1 MKHRPEPD
9 IIRLSNISENRFLT
23 GQTEFGVENESSPQ
37 KTFSSLLFSS
47 LLFSS
52 LLFSSLL
59 FSSAARAAGEG
70 SGRGPYV
77 QADLAYA
84 YEHITHDYPEP
95 AGAKKGKI
103 STVSD
108 YFRNIRTHSIHPRV
122 SVGYDFGGWR
132 IAADYA
138 RYRKWNDSKYSVSI
152 KELKENKGENINVAQ
167 YLKTENQEN
176 GSFHAVSSLGLSAV
190 YDFKLNDKFKP
201 YIGARV
207 AYGHIRHQHRS
218 VEQETTIVTTYL
230 QSGKPSP
237 IIRGPTPKPAH
248 QESNSIR
255 RVGLGVIAGVG
266 FDITPNL
273 TLDAGYRYHNWGR
286 LENTRFK
293 THEASLGV
301 RYRF

>member
-1 MKHRPEPD
+1 MQPAK
-9 IIRLSNISENRFLT
+9 N
-23 GQTEFGVENESSPQ
+23 
-37 KTFSSLLFSS
+37 LLFSS
-47 LLFSS
+47 LLFP
-52 LLFSSLL
+52 
-59 FSSAARAAGEG
+59 SAAQAASEDN
-70 SGRGPYV
+70 GRGPYV

-84 YEHITHDYPEP
+84 AERITHDYPEP
-95 AGAKKGKI
+95 TGAKKGTTI

-138 RYRKWNDSKYSVSI
+138 RYRKWNNSKYSVSI
-152 KELKENKGENINVAQ
+152 KELKNNNKKKK
-167 YLKTENQEN
+167 KTENQEN

-190 YDFKLNDKFKP
+190 YDFRPNDKFKP
-201 YIGARV
+201 YIGVRV
-207 AYGHIRHQHRS
+207 AYGHVRHQVRS
-218 VEQETTIVTTYL
+218 VQQETVAVTTYPNNGGAKTSVSSRMSL
-230 QSGKPSP
+230 
-237 IIRGPTPKPAH
+237 KPAYH
-248 QESNSIR
+248 ENRSR
-255 RVGLGVIAGVG
+255 RLGFGAVAGVG
-266 FDITPNL
+266 IDITPKL

>member
-1 MKHRPEPD
+1 MNPAPKKP
-9 IIRLSNISENRFLT
+9 
-23 GQTEFGVENESSPQ
+23 
-37 KTFSSLLFSS
+37 
-47 LLFSS
+47 S

-59 FSSAARAAGEG
+59 FSSAAQAASEDG
-70 SGRGPYV
+70 SRSPYYV

-84 YEHITHDYPEP
+84 AERITHDYPKP
-95 AGAKKGKI
+95 TGTDKI

-108 YFRNIRTHSIHPRV
+108 YFRNIRAHSIHPRV

-138 RYRKWNDSKYSVSI
+138 SYRKWKESNYSKKVTEFKHQNGTK
-152 KELKENKGENINVAQ
+152 KED
-167 YLKTENQEN
+167 KTEHQGN
-176 GSFHAVSSLGLSAV
+176 GSFHAASSLGLSAI
-190 YDFKLNDKFKP
+190 YDFQISDKFKP

-207 AYGHIRHQHRS
+207 AYGHVRHQVNS
-218 VEQETTIVTTYL
+218 VNKETITVTPMGGG
-230 QSGKPSP
+230 S
-237 IIRGPTPKPAH
+237 IIQGPTSKPAYH
-248 QESNSIR
+248 ESHSIR
-255 RVGLGVIAGVG
+255 RLGLGVIAGVG
-266 FDITPNL
+266 FDITSNL

>member
-1 MKHRPEPD
+1 MQPAK
-9 IIRLSNISENRFLT
+9 N
-23 GQTEFGVENESSPQ
+23 
-37 KTFSSLLFSS
+37 
-47 LLFSS
+47 

-59 FSSAARAAGEG
+59 FSSAAQAASEG
-70 SGRGPYV
+70 NGRGPYV

-84 YEHITHDYPEP
+84 AERITHDYPEP
-95 AGAKKGKI
+95 TGAKKGTTI

-138 RYRKWNDSKYSVSI
+138 RYRKWNNSKYSVSI
-152 KELKENKGENINVAQ
+152 KELKNNNNNKK
-167 YLKTENQEN
+167 KTENQEN

-207 AYGHIRHQHRS
+207 AYGHVRHS
-218 VEQETTIVTTYL
+218 ISTKKTTEFLTVAGARVTVPGTYKV
-230 QSGKPSP
+230 ST
-237 IIRGPTPKPAH
+237 TPGAH

-266 FDITPNL
+266 FDITP
-273 TLDAGYRYHNWGR
+273 
-286 LENTRFK
+286 
-293 THEASLGV
+293 
-301 RYRF
+301 

>member
-1 MKHRPEPD
+1 AAQAA
-9 IIRLSNISENRFLT
+9 SEGN
-23 GQTEFGVENESSPQ
+23 
-37 KTFSSLLFSS
+37 
-47 LLFSS
+47 
-52 LLFSSLL
+52 
-59 FSSAARAAGEG
+59 
-70 SGRGPYV
+70 GRGPYV

-84 YEHITHDYPEP
+84 YEHITRDYPDA
-95 AGAKKGKI
+95 AGANQGKKI

-108 YFRNIRTHSIHPRV
+108 YFKNIRTHSIHPRV

-138 RYRKWNDSKYSVSI
+138 RYRKWNNSKYSVNT
-152 KELKENKGENINVAQ
+152 KKARENKDSKKGTTVTE

-176 GSFHAVSSLGLSAV
+176 GTFHAVSSLGLSAV
-190 YDFKLNDKFKP
+190 YDFDTGSRFKP
-201 YIGARV
+201 YAGVRV
-207 AYGHIRHQHRS
+207 AYGHVRHSIDSTKKTTEFVTSAGAPGGAPTVYSPHKNTQDDHR
-218 VEQETTIVTTYL
+218 E
-230 QSGKPSP
+230 GD
-237 IIRGPTPKPAH
+237 
-248 QESNSIR
+248 SIR

-293 THEASLGV
+293 THEASLGM

>member
-1 MKHRPEPD
+1 MNPARKKP
-9 IIRLSNISENRFLT
+9 
-23 GQTEFGVENESSPQ
+23 
-37 KTFSSLLFSS
+37 SLLFSS

-59 FSSAARAAGEG
+59 FSSAAQAASEDN
-70 SGRGPYV
+70 GRGPYV

-84 YEHITHDYPEP
+84 AERITHDYPEP
-95 AGAKKGKI
+95 TGASKSKI

-138 RYRKWNDSKYSVSI
+138 RYRKWNNNKYSVNIEKVLRNNNKTSGGNQLNI
-152 KELKENKGENINVAQ
+152 KHR
-167 YLKTENQEN
+167 KTEHQEN
-176 GSFHAVSSLGLSAV
+176 GTFHAVSSLGLSAV
-190 YDFKLNDKFKP
+190 YDFKPNDKFKP

-207 AYGHIRHQHRS
+207 AYGHVRHSIDSTKKTTGTLTAYPNGAGTTPTVYPGENTQKNAHR
-218 VEQETTIVTTYL
+218 
-230 QSGKPSP
+230 
-237 IIRGPTPKPAH
+237 
-248 QESNSIR
+248 ESDSIR
-255 RVGLGVIAGVG
+255 RVGLGVMAGVG

>member
-1 MKHRPEPD
+1 M
-9 IIRLSNISENRFLT
+9 
-23 GQTEFGVENESSPQ
+23 
-37 KTFSSLLFSS
+37 
-47 LLFSS
+47 
-52 LLFSSLL
+52 
-59 FSSAARAAGEG
+59 
-70 SGRGPYV
+70 

-84 YEHITHDYPEP
+84 AERITHDYPEP
-95 AGAKKGKI
+95 TGTKKDKI

-108 YFRNIRTHSIHPRV
+108 YFRNIRTHSVHPRV

-138 RYRKWNDSKYSVSI
+138 RYRKWNNNKYSVSI
-152 KELKENKGENINVAQ
+152 KELENNNNNKK
-167 YLKTENQEN
+167 KTENQEN

-207 AYGHIRHQHRS
+207 AYGHVRHS
-218 VEQETTIVTTYL
+218 ISTKKTTEFLTVARNRVTVPGTYKV
-230 QSGKPSP
+230 ST
-237 IIRGPTPKPAH
+237 TPGAH

-301 RYRF
+301 R

>member
-1 MKHRPEPD
+1 M
-9 IIRLSNISENRFLT
+9 ICIRSTKN
-23 GQTEFGVENESSPQ
+23 
-37 KTFSSLLFSS
+37 
-47 LLFSS
+47 FSS

-59 FSSAARAAGEG
+59 FSSAAQAASEDG
-70 SGRGPYV
+70 GRGPYV

-152 KELKENKGENINVAQ
+152 KELKNNNKK
-167 YLKTENQEN
+167 KTENQEN

-207 AYGHIRHQHRS
+207 AYGHIRHSIDSTKKITAGAGGAGSPVR
-218 VEQETTIVTTYL
+218 
-230 QSGKPSP
+230 PSYKS
-237 IIRGPTPKPAH
+237 TQDAH
-248 QESNSIR
+248 HQSNSIR

-266 FDITPNL
+266 FDITPKL
-273 TLDAGYRYHNWGR
+273 TLDTGYRYHNWGR

>member
-1 MKHRPEPD
+1 MNPARKKPS
-9 IIRLSNISENRFLT
+9 LL
-23 GQTEFGVENESSPQ
+23 
-37 KTFSSLLFSS
+37 FSSLLFSS

-59 FSSAARAAGEG
+59 FSSAAQAASEG
-70 SGRGPYV
+70 NGRGPYV

-84 YEHITHDYPEP
+84 YEHITRDYPDA
-95 AGAKKGKI
+95 AGLEKGKKI

-108 YFRNIRTHSIHPRV
+108 YFRNIRTRSIHPRV
-122 SVGYDFGGWR
+122 SVGYDFGSWR

-138 RYRKWNDSKYSVSI
+138 RYRKWKESNSSI
-152 KELKENKGENINVAQ
+152 KKVTEDINHNHRETQ
-167 YLKTENQEN
+167 TKHQGN
-176 GSFHAVSSLGLSAV
+176 GSFHAASSLGLSAI

-207 AYGHIRHQHRS
+207 AYGHVKHQVHS
-218 VEQETTIVTTYL
+218 VESKNTIVTSKQTQNAL
-230 QSGKPSP
+230 LGGSV
-237 IIRGPTPKPAH
+237 PTGFVPQPAYH
-248 QESNSIR
+248 ESRSISS
-255 RVGLGVIAGVG
+255 LGFGAVAGVG
-266 FDITPNL
+266 IDITPNL

-293 THEASLGV
+293 THEASLGM

>member
-1 MKHRPEPD
+1 GK
-9 IIRLSNISENRFLT
+9 N
-23 GQTEFGVENESSPQ
+23 
-37 KTFSSLLFSS
+37 
-47 LLFSS
+47 
-52 LLFSSLL
+52 
-59 FSSAARAAGEG
+59 
-70 SGRGPYV
+70 
-77 QADLAYA
+77 
-84 YEHITHDYPEP
+84 
-95 AGAKKGKI
+95 KI

-138 RYRKWNDSKYSVSI
+138 RYRKWKESNSSI
-152 KELKENKGENINVAQ
+152 KKVTEDINHNHRETQ
-167 YLKTENQEN
+167 TKHQGN
-176 GSFHAVSSLGLSAV
+176 GSFHAASSLGLSAI

-207 AYGHIRHQHRS
+207 AYGHVRHS
-218 VEQETTIVTTYL
+218 IDSTKKTIEVTTVPSNAPNGAVTTYN
-230 QSGKPSP
+230 
-237 IIRGPTPKPAH
+237 TDPKT
-248 QESNSIR
+248 QNDYQSNSIR

-266 FDITPNL
+266 FDITPKL

>member
-1 MKHRPEPD
+1 M
-9 IIRLSNISENRFLT
+9 
-23 GQTEFGVENESSPQ
+23 QPQ
-37 KTFSSLLFSS
+37 KTSLLFSS

-59 FSSAARAAGEG
+59 FSSAARAASEDG
-70 SGRGPYV
+70 GRGPYV

-84 YEHITHDYPEP
+84 YEHITHDYPKP
-95 AGAKKGKI
+95 TDPSKGKI

-138 RYRKWNDSKYSVSI
+138 RYRKWNNSKYSVSI
-152 KELKENKGENINVAQ
+152 KELKNNNKK
-167 YLKTENQEN
+167 KTENQEN

-207 AYGHIRHQHRS
+207 AYGHVRHSIDSTKKITAGAGGAGSPVR
-218 VEQETTIVTTYL
+218 
-230 QSGKPSP
+230 PSYKS
-237 IIRGPTPKPAH
+237 TQDAH
-248 QESNSIR
+248 HQSNSIR

-266 FDITPNL
+266 FDITPKL
-273 TLDAGYRYHNWGR
+273 TLDTGYRYHNWGR

>member
-1 MKHRPEPD
+1 MQPAKN
-9 IIRLSNISENRFLT
+9 LL
-23 GQTEFGVENESSPQ
+23 
-37 KTFSSLLFSS
+37 FSSLLFSS

-59 FSSAARAAGEG
+59 FSSAAQAASEG
-70 SGRGPYV
+70 NGRGPYV

-84 YEHITHDYPEP
+84 YEHITRDYPDA
-95 AGAKKGKI
+95 AGANQGKKI

-108 YFRNIRTHSIHPRV
+108 YFRNIRTHSVHPRV

-138 RYRKWNDSKYSVSI
+138 RYRKWNNNKYSVNI
-152 KELKENKGENINVAQ
+152 ENVQIREDNGNRIDR
-167 YLKTENQEN
+167 KTENQEN

-207 AYGHIRHQHRS
+207 AYGHVRHS
-218 VEQETTIVTTYL
+218 IDSTKKTIEFLTA
-230 QSGKPSP
+230 PSNAP
-237 IIRGPTPKPAH
+237 NGASTNYDISPKTQNAH

-266 FDITPNL
+266 FDITPKL

>member
-1 MKHRPEPD
+1 M
-9 IIRLSNISENRFLT
+9 SESK
-23 GQTEFGVENESSPQ
+23 NESSPQ

-52 LLFSSLL
+52 LLFSS
-59 FSSAARAAGEG
+59 AAQAASEDN
-70 SGRGPYV
+70 GRGPYV

-84 YEHITHDYPEP
+84 AERITHDYPEP
-95 AGAKKGKI
+95 TGAKKGTTI

-138 RYRKWNDSKYSVSI
+138 RYRKWNNNKYSVNI
-152 KELKENKGENINVAQ
+152 KELGRKDDTSSSSRYLNIQ
-167 YLKTENQEN
+167 TRKTENQEN
-176 GSFHAVSSLGLSAV
+176 GTFHAASSLGLSTI
-190 YDFKLNDKFKP
+190 YDFDTGSRFKP

-207 AYGHIRHQHRS
+207 AYGHVRHQVRS
-218 VEQETTIVTTYL
+218 VQQETVAVTTYPKE
-230 QSGKPSP
+230 QGVKPSVTTNAP
-237 IIRGPTPKPAH
+237 IRKLPH
-248 QESNSIR
+248 HESRSISS
-255 RVGLGVIAGVG
+255 LGFGAVAGVG
-266 FDITPNL
+266 IDITPKL

-293 THEASLGV
+293 THEASLGM

>member
-1 MKHRPEPD
+1 MHTVDKK
-9 IIRLSNISENRFLT
+9 LL
-23 GQTEFGVENESSPQ
+23 
-37 KTFSSLLFSS
+37 FSSLLFSS

-59 FSSAARAAGEG
+59 FSSAARAAGEDH
-70 SGRGPYV
+70 GRGPYV

-84 YEHITHDYPEP
+84 YEHITRDYPDA
-95 AGAKKGKI
+95 AGANKGKI

-108 YFRNIRTHSIHPRV
+108 YFRNIRTHSVHPRV

-138 RYRKWNDSKYSVSI
+138 RYRKWNNNKYSVNI
-152 KELKENKGENINVAQ
+152 KELERNENKNSGNHLNIKTQ
-167 YLKTENQEN
+167 KTEHQEN
-176 GSFHAVSSLGLSAV
+176 GTFHAVSSLGLSTV

-207 AYGHIRHQHRS
+207 AYGHVRHQVNS
-218 VEQETTIVTTYL
+218 VDKETITLI
-230 QSGKPSP
+230 SKPKGISP
-237 IIRGPTPKPAH
+237 GGGRVVSNLPSKPAYH
-248 QESNSIR
+248 QSNSISS
-255 RVGLGVIAGVG
+255 LGFGAVAGVG
-266 FDITPNL
+266 IDITPKL

-293 THEASLGV
+293 THEASLGM

>member
-1 MKHRPEPD
+1 M
-9 IIRLSNISENRFLT
+9 SESK
-23 GQTEFGVENESSPQ
+23 NESSP
-37 KTFSSLLFSS
+37 KK
-47 LLFSS
+47 

-59 FSSAARAAGEG
+59 FSSAAQAASEG
-70 SGRGPYV
+70 NGRGPYV

-84 YEHITHDYPEP
+84 AERITHDYPKP
-95 AGAKKGKI
+95 TDPSKGKI

-138 RYRKWNDSKYSVSI
+138 RYRKWNNSKYSVSI
-152 KELKENKGENINVAQ
+152 KELKNNNKK
-167 YLKTENQEN
+167 KTENQEN

-207 AYGHIRHQHRS
+207 AYGHVRHSIDSTKKITAGAGGAGSPVR
-218 VEQETTIVTTYL
+218 
-230 QSGKPSP
+230 PSYKS
-237 IIRGPTPKPAH
+237 TQDAH
-248 QESNSIR
+248 HQSNSIR

-266 FDITPNL
+266 FDITPKL
-273 TLDAGYRYHNWGR
+273 TLD
-286 LENTRFK
+286 
-293 THEASLGV
+293 
-301 RYRF
+301 

>member
-1 MKHRPEPD
+1 
-9 IIRLSNISENRFLT
+9 T
-23 GQTEFGVENESSPQ
+23 T
-37 KTFSSLLFSS
+37 
-47 LLFSS
+47 
-52 LLFSSLL
+52 
-59 FSSAARAAGEG
+59 
-70 SGRGPYV
+70 
-77 QADLAYA
+77 
-84 YEHITHDYPEP
+84 
-95 AGAKKGKI
+95 I

-138 RYRKWNDSKYSVSI
+138 RYRKWNNSKYSVSI
-152 KELKENKGENINVAQ
+152 KELKNNNKKKKKK
-167 YLKTENQEN
+167 KTENQEN

-207 AYGHIRHQHRS
+207 AYGHVRHS
-218 VEQETTIVTTYL
+218 ISTKKTTEFLTTA
-230 QSGKPSP
+230 GSP
-237 IIRGPTPKPAH
+237 GVVPGGYKVSTTPGAH

>member
-1 MKHRPEPD
+1 MQPPKN
-9 IIRLSNISENRFLT
+9 LL
-23 GQTEFGVENESSPQ
+23 
-37 KTFSSLLFSS
+37 FSSLLFSS

-59 FSSAARAAGEG
+59 FSSLLFPSAAQAAGEG
-70 SGRGPYV
+70 NGRGPYV

-84 YEHITHDYPEP
+84 AERITHDYPEP
-95 AGAKKGKI
+95 TGAKKGTTI

-138 RYRKWNDSKYSVSI
+138 RYRKWNNSKYSVNT
-152 KELKENKGENINVAQ
+152 KLVQTGGDKRLRNEKT
-167 YLKTENQEN
+167 LKTEHQEN
-176 GSFHAVSSLGLSAV
+176 GTFHAASSLGLSTI
-190 YDFKLNDKFKP
+190 YDFDTGSRFKP
-201 YIGARV
+201 YIGMRV
-207 AYGHIRHQHRS
+207 AYGHVRHQVRS
-218 VEQETTIVTTYL
+218 VQQETVAVTTYPKE
-230 QSGKPSP
+230 QGVKPSVTTNAP
-237 IIRGPTPKPAH
+237 IRKLPH
-248 QESNSIR
+248 HESRSISS
-255 RVGLGVIAGVG
+255 LGFGAVAGVG
-266 FDITPNL
+266 IDITPKL

-293 THEASLGV
+293 THEASLGM

>member
-1 MKHRPEPD
+1 MQPAKN
-9 IIRLSNISENRFLT
+9 LLF
-23 GQTEFGVENESSPQ
+23 SSLLFSSLL
-37 KTFSSLLFSS
+37 FSSLLFSS

-59 FSSAARAAGEG
+59 FSSAAQAASEG
-70 SGRGPYV
+70 NGRGPYV

-84 YEHITHDYPEP
+84 AERITHDYPEP
-95 AGAKKGKI
+95 TGAKKAQL

-138 RYRKWNDSKYSVSI
+138 RYRKWNNSKYSVSI
-152 KELKENKGENINVAQ
+152 KELKSKSKRE
-167 YLKTENQEN
+167 LKTVNQEN
-176 GSFHAVSSLGLSAV
+176 GTFHAVSSLGLSAV

-207 AYGHIRHQHRS
+207 AYGHVRHS
-218 VEQETTIVTTYL
+218 ISTKKTTEFLTTASTPDAV
-230 QSGKPSP
+230 SGAYKVS
-237 IIRGPTPKPAH
+237 RTPGAH

>member
-1 MKHRPEPD
+1 MQPAKN
-9 IIRLSNISENRFLT
+9 LL
-23 GQTEFGVENESSPQ
+23 
-37 KTFSSLLFSS
+37 FSSLLFSS

-59 FSSAARAAGEG
+59 FSSAAQAASEDG
-70 SGRGPYV
+70 GRGPYV

-95 AGAKKGKI
+95 TAPNKNKI

-108 YFRNIRTHSIHPRV
+108 YFRNIRTRSVHPRV

-138 RYRKWNDSKYSVSI
+138 RYRKWNNNKYSVNI
-152 KELKENKGENINVAQ
+152 ENVRIRKENGIRIDR
-167 YLKTENQEN
+167 KTENQEN

-207 AYGHIRHQHRS
+207 AYGHVRHS
-218 VEQETTIVTTYL
+218 IDSTKKTIEFLTV
-230 QSGKPSP
+230 PSNAP
-237 IIRGPTPKPAH
+237 NGASTNYDISPKTQNAH

-293 THEASLGV
+293 THEASLGM